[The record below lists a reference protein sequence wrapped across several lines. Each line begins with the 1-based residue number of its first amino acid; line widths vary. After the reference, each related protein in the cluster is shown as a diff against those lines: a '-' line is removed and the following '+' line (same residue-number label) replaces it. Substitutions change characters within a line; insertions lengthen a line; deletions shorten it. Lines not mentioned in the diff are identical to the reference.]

1 MNSSSLQYRIYLVIL
16 VFVFLIGMLG
26 LMAIEQFSALDALY
40 FTIATISTVGYGD
53 LHPVTPAGK
62 ILAIIIILTGVGC
75 FVGFVANSIEYLI
88 AQRERKLQIRK
99 LNMIS
104 GVFFTEVG
112 TNLLKKF
119 SAQDPAIEEIRSAL
133 LVSDNW
139 SDAEFSHA
147 DEVLKNHIPRLNS
160 RTVDLEE
167 LKECL
172 IQQKGFLLSLLE
184 NPQLVEHENFIPLL
198 LEVFHM
204 TEELIIRKRLTDLP
218 SADYDHLTEDLNRIY
233 GFLIAE
239 WLIHMK
245 HLKQNYPHLFS
256 LAMRTNPF
264 DADASPMVE

>member
-40 FTIATISTVGYGD
+40 FTVATISTVGYGD

-88 AQRERKLQIRK
+88 AQRERNLRMKK

-119 SAQDPAIEEIRSAL
+119 SAQDPAIEEIR
-133 LVSDNW
+133 
-139 SDAEFSHA
+139 
-147 DEVLKNHIPRLNS
+147 
-160 RTVDLEE
+160 
-167 LKECL
+167 
-172 IQQKGFLLSLLE
+172 
-184 NPQLVEHENFIPLL
+184 
-198 LEVFHM
+198 
-204 TEELIIRKRLTDLP
+204 
-218 SADYDHLTEDLNRIY
+218 
-233 GFLIAE
+233 
-239 WLIHMK
+239 
-245 HLKQNYPHLFS
+245 
-256 LAMRTNPF
+256 
-264 DADASPMVE
+264 